1 MSWDKQYKNKA
12 GKPGKRIDDMGE
24 VCPFIWAG
32 KWSVKSTLKRHLNR
46 DLYEGRQT
54 IWLGGGRARKSERT
68 LTAKALNI
76 SILGLFK
83 EQ

>member
-1 MSWDKQYKNKA
+1 M
-12 GKPGKRIDDMGE
+12 
-24 VCPFIWAG
+24 
-32 KWSVKSTLKRHLNR
+32 KSTLKRHLNR

-54 IWLGGGRARKSERT
+54 IWLGGGRGRRSERT